1 MYTLGQVQLVQ
12 KWQKCLQCLMQST
25 LGIVMA
31 RSHYSSDGL
40 VIFVV
45 KEMVKKMVLFP
56 SWEDLG
62 KGQIRRKKKQFT
74 FSKLIRNFLIS
85 WEPNGWQSP
94 DKLVL
99 WLPASTTFSRNA
111 FHPKRP
117 TLFSERGALTAALLL
132 GILRLKALLIK
143 MWQFIILTGE
153 YFSFRETL
161 AFAFCSF
168 NWGWFVS

>member
-1 MYTLGQVQLVQ
+1 MHSCVHFGARLVQ
-12 KWQKCLQCLMQST
+12 KWQKCLQFLMQST
-25 LGIVMA
+25 IGIVMA

-94 DKLVL
+94 DKLVP
-99 WLPASTTFSRNA
+99 WLPASTTFSQNA
-111 FHPKRP
+111 FHPSQATDLVFWTRC
-117 TLFSERGALTAALLL
+117 SYSSTAAWYSRRK
-132 GILRLKALLIK
+132 GTADKNA
-143 MWQFIILTGE
+143 
-153 YFSFRETL
+153 
-161 AFAFCSF
+161 AD
-168 NWGWFVS
+168 FVEVTV